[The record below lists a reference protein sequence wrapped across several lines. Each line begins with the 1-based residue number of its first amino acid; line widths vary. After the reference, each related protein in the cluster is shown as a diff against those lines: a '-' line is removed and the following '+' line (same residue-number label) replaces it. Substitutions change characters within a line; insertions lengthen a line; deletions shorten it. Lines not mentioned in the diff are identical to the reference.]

1 VVAGGHDLETQ
12 LIQISNRNP
21 KKSPVLEQTKKYI
34 DTNEDEEEQQMLPA
48 IQIDEV
54 GTQKTPK

>member
-1 VVAGGHDLETQ
+1 

-34 DTNEDEEEQQMLPA
+34 DTNEDEEEQQILPA